1 MEQIRKIL
9 NGMTEDFRKQI
20 NTIEYN
26 RRKGKCDIAESEF
39 EKLLTVEQK
48 NFFVKYQDSF
58 YDMMVE
64 ANDEYYIMGFKRAV
78 KLILEAVSEE

>member
-1 MEQIRKIL
+1 MDQIRKIL

-20 NTIEYN
+20 NTMEYN
-26 RRKGKCDIAESEF
+26 RRREKCDIAEIEF
-39 EKLLTVEQK
+39 EKLLTAEQK
-48 NFFVKYQDSF
+48 KPFIKYQDSF